1 MTASADP
8 PGTADP
14 SSMAGPS
21 LAAAASRGA
30 FVTLSGQ
37 AVRFLLQLGGL
48 VVLARLLTPEDYG
61 LVALVAVVIGL
72 GELFRDSGLSSAA
85 VQAEVLTSGQ
95 RNNLF
100 WLNTGIG
107 MAMAVLAC
115 GLAPVLASAVGD
127 DRLTALTMVLS
138 AVFVLNGA
146 STQYRAMHARH
157 LRFGRL
163 AAAEISGQ
171 LVGLA
176 TGIVLAAL
184 GGGYWALVAQQLV
197 QASATQ
203 LVLVLSSGWLPG
215 RIARAES
222 IRSFVG
228 YGLPLLGS
236 QLLNYT
242 ANHADT
248 MVIGLR
254 SGPAS
259 LGVYDRAF
267 QLVMMPLLQV
277 QAPSTRV
284 ALPVLSRLRG
294 QPNRFAEFLC
304 FGQIVLLT
312 LVGSA
317 FAVLFAQ
324 APAVVFLVLGPQWS
338 AAVPIFQVLLVAGFF
353 RAAAYATYWVFLA
366 EGLTRAQLRYA
377 LATRPLMVALVVVG
391 SFWGVQ
397 GVAVAYM
404 VGAAVAWPVALL
416 WIRKVSD
423 APAGRMFRNGLRTG
437 VVFSLAAAVS
447 MAGTAGLPADAHVL
461 RVIAGAAA
469 VAVVGTLAAL
479 VWPVFRR
486 DLLAIVA
493 LRRHLHGTQAAVRSA
508 EPVAGGQP

>member
-1 MTASADP
+1 
-8 PGTADP
+8 
-14 SSMAGPS
+14 
-21 LAAAASRGA
+21 
-30 FVTLSGQ
+30 
-37 AVRFLLQLGGL
+37 
-48 VVLARLLTPEDYG
+48 
-61 LVALVAVVIGL
+61 
-72 GELFRDSGLSSAA
+72 
-85 VQAEVLTSGQ
+85 VLTRGQ
-95 RNNLF
+95 RDNLF

-107 MAMAVLAC
+107 VALAVLAC
-115 GLAPVLASAVGD
+115 GLAPVLASVFGD

-146 STQYRAMHARH
+146 STQYRAMHIRH

-163 AAAEISGQ
+163 TAAEISGQ

-176 TGIVLAAL
+176 TGIVLAVL
-184 GGGYWALVAQQLV
+184 GAGYWALVAQQLV
-197 QASATQ
+197 QAAATQ

-215 RIARAES
+215 RIDRAES
-222 IRSFVG
+222 VRPFLG

-294 QPNRFAEFLC
+294 QPSRFAEFLC

-312 LVGSA
+312 LIGSG

-324 APAVVFLVLGPQWS
+324 APAVVFLALGPQWT
-338 AAVPIFQVLLVAGFF
+338 AVVPIFQVLLVAGFF
-353 RAAAYATYWVFLA
+353 RAAAYATYWVFLD
-366 EGLTRAQLRYA
+366 EGLTRAQFRYA
-377 LATRPLMVALVVVG
+377 LATRPLIVASVVIG

-397 GVAVAYM
+397 GVAVGYT

-416 WIRKVSD
+416 WIRKVSE

-447 MAGTAGLPADAHVL
+447 MVSTAGLPADAHVL
-461 RVIAGAAA
+461 RLMAGAAA
-469 VAVVGTLAAL
+469 VAGVGLVTAL

-493 LRRHLHGTQAAVRSA
+493 LRRHLPRTRAAMRSS
-508 EPVAGGQP
+508 EPIAGAQP